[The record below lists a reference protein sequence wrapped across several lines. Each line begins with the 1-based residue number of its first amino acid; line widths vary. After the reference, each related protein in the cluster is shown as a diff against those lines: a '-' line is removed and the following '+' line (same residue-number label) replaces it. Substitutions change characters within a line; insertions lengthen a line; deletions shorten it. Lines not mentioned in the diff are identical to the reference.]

1 MEERTTESTERQEK
15 ATLNNNYSVLKNR
28 VDSLTAVMR
37 DITAHDIE
45 YYSDLVTSNEV
56 FILADGNDTVGEQVD
71 IQTKKITIPNGVSQR
86 YDFKIDIN
94 HRHYDLF

>member
-1 MEERTTESTERQEK
+1 
-15 ATLNNNYSVLKNR
+15 
-28 VDSLTAVMR
+28 MR
-37 DITAHDIE
+37 DISAHDIE

-56 FILADGNDTVGEQVD
+56 FILSETKTDGVYLTEQVD
-71 IQTKKITIPNGVSQR
+71 VQTKKITIPNGVTQK